1 MFDALLPADA
11 ADAADPAGYQI
22 SFRAYRDAYLRR
34 LGRLGRLLLIV
45 LPITFV
51 LAVLGLHVFGGQTY
65 TAEMTVAPNRIVNS
79 ASENAAGGGLSSL
92 IGLQGVT
99 DSQFDLY
106 LSTRDSN
113 LLASK
118 LMATPGI
125 PQQIFENLW
134 DKEAHQWRPP
144 LGLYLSFKRSISTAL
159 GFVAWDAPTSGDLAE
174 YLLKNV
180 KVGTDKRTLITRIEF
195 SYRDPDFAKSLLLAI
210 HQQAEALLREQAQR
224 HTRVM
229 VAHIVHELS
238 TVTVTEQ
245 REALIQLLSQQERLL
260 MMIGDN
266 LPYAAVVVDP
276 PSIDMSKGRTRP
288 LLTILFA
295 LFAATVASAAWVGWE
310 VLRDLKKSNR
320 QLAEAGAGAAGMEP
334 QSYLAREV

>member
-1 MFDALLPADA
+1 MFDELLPVDA
-11 ADAADPAGYQI
+11 ADSGRSQI
-22 SFRAYRDAYLRR
+22 SFGAFRDAYWER
-34 LGRLGRLLLIV
+34 LGRLGRLLLVV

-51 LAVLGLHVFGGQTY
+51 LAVLGLHVFGGATY

-79 ASENAAGGGLSSL
+79 GSEAAGGGGLSSL
-92 IGLQGVT
+92 IGLQGLT

-106 LSTRDSN
+106 LSTRESN
-113 LLASK
+113 LLAAK

-125 PQQIFENLW
+125 PQQIFDTLW
-134 DKEAHQWRPP
+134 DNEAHQWRPP
-144 LGLYLSFKRSISTAL
+144 PGLFPSFKRSISRAL
-159 GFVAWDAPTSGDLAE
+159 GFVPWEPPTSGDIAE
-174 YLLKNV
+174 YLTKNI

-195 SYRDPDFAKSLLLAI
+195 SNRDPDFAKSLLLTV

-229 VAHIVHELS
+229 IVHIVHELA

-245 REALIQLLSQQERLL
+245 REALIQLLSQQEKLL

-276 PSIDMSKGRTRP
+276 PSMDTSKGKTRP
-288 LLTILFA
+288 LLTIFFA
-295 LFAATVASAAWVGWE
+295 LIAATIASAAWVGWE
-310 VLRDLKKSNR
+310 VLRDLKKTSR
-320 QLAEAGAGAAGMEP
+320 QLAETGAPAGMQP
-334 QSYLAREV
+334 QSYLVREV